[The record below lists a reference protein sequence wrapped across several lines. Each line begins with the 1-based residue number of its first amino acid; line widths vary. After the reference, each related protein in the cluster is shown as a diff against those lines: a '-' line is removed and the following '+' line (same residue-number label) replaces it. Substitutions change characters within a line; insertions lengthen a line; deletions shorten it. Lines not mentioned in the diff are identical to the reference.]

1 MRARLALAYCN
12 IKCELREVSLKAK
25 PEEMLQ
31 LSPKGTVPVLYV
43 ENKNLIL
50 KQSLDIMLWALQ
62 QNKNQQWL
70 PKEASSKQI
79 IFDWIDKNDN
89 EFKPWLD
96 KYKYASRFPE
106 KNQMHYF
113 EQASVF
119 LKLLEQNF
127 RHNRYLGGKRVN
139 LIDMAILPFIR
150 QFASV
155 DRIIF
160 DAYFPKLAV
169 WLDEF
174 LNSPL
179 FKKIMTKHMVWQ
191 HQQEIIFFPNPDF

>member
-31 LSPKGTVPVLYV
+31 LSPKATVPVLYI
-43 ENKNLIL
+43 ENKKLIL
-50 KQSLDIMLWALQ
+50 EQSLDIMLWALQ

-70 PKEASSKQI
+70 QKETSSQQI

-106 KNQMHYF
+106 QNQMHYF

-127 RHNRYLGGKRVN
+127 RHNRYLGGERVN
-139 LIDMAILPFIR
+139 LADMAILPFIR

-160 DAYFPKLAV
+160 DAHFPKLAV

-174 LNSPL
+174 LNSSL
-179 FKKIMTKHMVWQ
+179 FEKIMTKYMVWQ
-191 HQQEIIFFPNPDF
+191 PQQEVAFFPN